1 MEKKGADFRWDDIA
15 NCWNSHLP
23 YNAICTAETQAIL
36 NYNMLHP
43 RCSGYAPSI
52 ATPEFTRRH
61 NNPCRQWI
69 GAQIRADFWGWC
81 CAGNPERAAEFAWRD
96 ASWTHVANGI
106 YGEMFIAAL
115 QAAAFVE
122 SDPERLIEIGLSEIP
137 ARCRLAAAVR
147 EGVAKAKE
155 LPDLPVH

>member
-1 MEKKGADFRWDDIA
+1 ME
-15 NCWNSHLP
+15 LV
-23 YNAICTAETQAIL
+23 CTAERQALL
-36 NYNMLHP
+36 NYNLRRP
-43 RCSGYAPSI
+43 ETLTR
-52 ATPEFTRRH
+52 EFTRRH

-115 QAAAFVE
+115 QAAVSEQVYDSPKAFMPV
-122 SDPERLIEIGLSEIP
+122 LTK
-137 ARCRLAAAVR
+137 ALANADRKSV
-147 EGVAKAKE
+147 V
-155 LPDLPVH
+155 